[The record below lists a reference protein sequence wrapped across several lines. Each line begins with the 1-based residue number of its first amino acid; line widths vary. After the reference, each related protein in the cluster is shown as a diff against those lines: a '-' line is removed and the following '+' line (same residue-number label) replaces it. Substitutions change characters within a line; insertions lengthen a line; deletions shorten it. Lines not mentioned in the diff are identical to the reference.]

1 MRSPLP
7 LLTALIAFSLLTSC
21 AASKAP
27 ATALR
32 KPPPAEYA
40 VRCPAPPPAP
50 RGLQVDPIALEL
62 KSMYDLYGLCAGRMT
77 DLLNWLDMEGA
88 DGG

>member
-1 MRSPLP
+1 MRSPL
-7 LLTALIAFSLLTSC
+7 LLLSALIACSLLTSC

-27 ATALR
+27 VTGLQ
-32 KPPPAEYA
+32 KQPPAEYA

-50 RGLQVDPIALEL
+50 RGLQVDPVALEL

-77 DLLNWLDMEGA
+77 DLLNWFDTEGLR
-88 DGG
+88 

>member
-7 LLTALIAFSLLTSC
+7 LLSALIACSLLTSC

-27 ATALR
+27 ATALP
-32 KPPPAEYA
+32 KQPPAEYA

-50 RGLQVDPIALEL
+50 RGLQVDPVALEL

-77 DLLNWLDMEGA
+77 DLLNWLDTEGTR
-88 DGG
+88 

>member
-1 MRSPLP
+1 MRSPL
-7 LLTALIAFSLLTSC
+7 LLLSALIACSLLTSC

-27 ATALR
+27 ATGLQ
-32 KPPPAEYA
+32 KPLPAEYA

-50 RGLQVDPIALEL
+50 RGVQVDPVALEL

-77 DLLNWLDMEGA
+77 DLLNWLDTEGLR
-88 DGG
+88 